1 MTHLKLIIATTIL
14 LILNP
19 SWTGPR
25 WLLAEGDVE
34 TLLWFYG
41 VRGPNGKRVLVCCLL
56 PTSILDR
63 LDRLHP
69 IGASDRFVL
78 HSKFTMAG
86 QV

>member
-63 LDRLHP
+63 PHP
-69 IGASDRFVL
+69 IGGFRSFC
-78 HSKFTMAG
+78 SPQQFTMAG